1 MLNKVL
7 EKINMRI
14 RITTDDIKILIET
27 NDKFSDDVTLNN
39 VVILIACVLKGDNK
53 FYQQIFLEALR
64 A

>member
-1 MLNKVL
+1 MLNKIL

-14 RITTDDIKILIET
+14 RITIDDVKILIET

-39 VVILIACVLKGDNK
+39 VVILITCVLKGDNK

>member
-14 RITTDDIKILIET
+14 RITIDDIKILIET
-27 NDKFSDDVTLNN
+27 NDKFSDDITLNN
-39 VVILIACVLKGDNK
+39 VVILITCVLKVDNK
-53 FYQQIFLEALR
+53 FYQQIFLEALI

>member
-39 VVILIACVLKGDNK
+39 VVILITCVLKGDNK

>member
-1 MLNKVL
+1 MLNKAL

-39 VVILIACVLKGDNK
+39 VVILITCVLKGDNK

>member
-14 RITTDDIKILIET
+14 RITIDDIKILIET

-39 VVILIACVLKGDNK
+39 VVILITCVLKGDNK
-53 FYQQIFLEALR
+53 SYQQIFLEALR

>member
-1 MLNKVL
+1 
-7 EKINMRI
+7 MRI

-39 VVILIACVLKGDNK
+39 VVILTTCVLKGDNK

>member
-14 RITTDDIKILIET
+14 RITIDDIKILIET

>member
-14 RITTDDIKILIET
+14 RITIDDIKILIET
-27 NDKFSDDVTLNN
+27 NDKFSDDITLNN
-39 VVILIACVLKGDNK
+39 VVILITCVLKVDNK

>member
-14 RITTDDIKILIET
+14 RITIDDIKILIET
-27 NDKFSDDVTLNN
+27 NDKFSDVTLNN
-39 VVILIACVLKGDNK
+39 VVILITCVLKGDNK

>member
-14 RITTDDIKILIET
+14 RITIDDIKILIET
-27 NDKFSDDVTLNN
+27 NDKISDDVTLNN
-39 VVILIACVLKGDNK
+39 VVILITCVLKGDNK